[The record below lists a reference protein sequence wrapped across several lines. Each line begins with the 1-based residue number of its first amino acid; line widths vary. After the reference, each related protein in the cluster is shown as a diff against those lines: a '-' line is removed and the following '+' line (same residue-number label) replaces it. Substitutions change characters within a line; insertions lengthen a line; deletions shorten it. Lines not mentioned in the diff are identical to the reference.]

1 MTVDE
6 SLAQIEESLRTSPE
20 TAIKELRLL
29 DKGNLSE
36 QQQLKYATLV
46 GIYHIFT
53 ADYQSAQKSL
63 EEVLPQITSTPER
76 VKVLGY
82 LATVRLIL
90 KQFPE
95 SMQAISD
102 MLSQISSINDKDI
115 QRNAYIRLASLY
127 YQMSL
132 FEQVGVYAEKALNL
146 ASDDAVTDICYSYL
160 YIAASLME
168 AGKITRA
175 ISAFDETRNY
185 CEANKL
191 PLIATMATKGL
202 GWTYLRDNQVKKAIA
217 PLQQALDKYK
227 EFGFELEIA
236 STQSLLA
243 QAYLEAGEW
252 NNAGAA
258 ADEAIDNAAADD
270 SSLRGAWKVLA
281 AVHARR
287 GDFRGAFEAQQKE
300 AEYSTRLIDETK
312 AREMAYQAAKFNFEE
327 QRREISLLNSER
339 DGYLVRQETISRE
352 HSGSLMASTVLL
364 GMCLFLSLFLA
375 AGLSQR
381 NRFMRLAQRD
391 GLTGAFN
398 RATGQEKGENALVRC
413 MARGED
419 AAMILMD
426 LDKFKSIND
435 ECGHAT
441 GDWALKKVVEVIRP
455 ELKGEHILCRFG
467 GEEFMIVLPGCS
479 GQEAAEIAEACR
491 RAIANVDTHY
501 SGNRFILNA
510 SFGVTSLDERDLS
523 LDPMLRRADK
533 SLYCA
538 KHLGRNMV
546 VWDQERYPPVSAGAE
561 ASLTADEPKVQ
572 SASDCAGPAQG
583 SIPQTG
589 PVTAEANSASAT
601 NGTTVATSGDKPTA
615 VAN

>member
-146 ASDDAVTDICYSYL
+146 APDDAVTDICYSYL

-175 ISAFDETRNY
+175 VSAFDETRDY
-185 CEANKL
+185 CETNKL

-202 GWTYLRDNQVKKAIA
+202 GWTYLRDNQVKKAIG
-217 PLQQALDKYK
+217 PLQQALDKYR

-243 QAYLEAGEW
+243 QAYLDAGEW
-252 NNAGAA
+252 DNAGAA

-270 SSLRGAWKVLA
+270 TSLRGAWKVLA
-281 AVHARR
+281 AVYARN
-287 GDFRGAFEAQQKE
+287 GDFKGAFEAQQKE

-455 ELKGEHILCRFG
+455 ELKSEHILCRFG

-546 VWDQERYPPVSAGAE
+546 VWDQERYPPVSAGA
-561 ASLTADEPKVQ
+561 AVSRPADEPKAQ
-572 SASDCAGPAQG
+572 NASDSAGPAQA
-583 SIPQTG
+583 SVPQTD
-589 PVTAEANSASAT
+589 PVTAEANNASAT
-601 NGTTVATSGDKPTA
+601 NNTTVATSGDKPTA